1 MMDINNGWFEPLNH
15 SLTLKTQSTTIN
27 STNPPYDHEGMLD
40 SQQQTF
46 VTKHD
51 LELLHKKII
60 ATDLIVQKYQDANRA
75 LSRLQAENDNLRQQV
90 DQITN
95 ECCIFSKQVTE
106 CTQECDSLKEQ
117 ISILNG
123 EKREMQQQLRLL
135 QDENTNN
142 YHEIM
147 VLKQYESLK
156 DINDDLTKT
165 VERQQ
170 KHLAKLQLQVQRKTP
185 IVYKPNKASKE
196 PSETDIA
203 LVNSQK
209 AVRELKL
216 ALGRLVSFI
225 QISNIEIPTALNI
238 RPVLK
243 AHDINDDFLEIEG
256 EIFRKPVKKKRK
268 PVVTQTVVE
277 EEADGDDEDD
287 ANDFIEVTDTV
298 QTPVVNTNVPVEN
311 TAEETPSKTSA
322 RPKKQQEKKKET
334 KKTRTSPIKTRRQTE
349 LSKSEDATANLADL
363 ETRLEL
369 ALSQPNEPEPI
380 SPMRSFFSDDDDI
393 DNKTSASDKP
403 QLSTPV
409 YNPLISKS
417 AANPPKTNSSITI
430 IPKSSKPISSNVSF
444 LSDDDN
450 EEPSQ
455 QRLPSMA
462 TFIAPKPTN
471 IPVPVDRMTPMESEP
486 TEKSAKYTSFLSEE
500 DDDNKS
506 LSSASTPVTTQPSPF
521 LRQENIS
528 PLKANDAIPET
539 ITNATEKSSASMT
552 PILSNDISQQ
562 SSSSPMEEDPVLS
575 IIPVQTVNPNHIKIV
590 LRLLDV
596 LTQVP
601 PPLKPLRLVRR
612 RIQRKKTSQSKPI
625 DENVTKST
633 DELASS
639 SPPAPIGTTTDSIME
654 TDTITPTEKQAE
666 VIEEKLVN
674 QVSLPIET
682 PLELVEHSLDTTA
695 ETSQPTVEEIP
706 SDDQI
711 RIARE
716 EQFELV
722 DIRQEIIH
730 ETVENRASISDEK
743 EGPPIMP
750 VVDKQPVRKI
760 GMDIVQKA
768 IVVPNKPSIV
778 LPSQE
783 SRPIIETIQFKQPL
797 PPPRLIPPVPKTPEQ
812 NRLKPLQLS
821 IITRL
826 LNVLINL
833 PVKPLTLPT
842 SFPTRKRKRRVSV
855 KKPPIPL
862 PRPPSNPTTHSP
874 VRMQTRSLNTI
885 RSCLARCNQ
894 PVTNI
899 RKRTATLALA
909 PTSSASSTA
918 PKRMKSMKIEQSTNA
933 YDSITKFLNSL
944 SKQIHDEVGQMIEQK
959 LQEDTSLFNDHI
971 YRIISELMINKC
983 SIILPLVNQLHP
995 YEESI
1000 QVLLSFIN
1008 SKSTIFSKH
1017 FIAKLNQTF
1026 EYDVKHHE
1034 STAHKCIK
1042 ILNRLFFLSCSIFT
1056 LSSSGVPVYARLF
1069 DIGYHLPHA
1078 VLTDALSFLSNVYS
1092 SLISVDCQTNSSN
1105 VLLHQVLF
1113 DIFKENKIN
1122 VSLEYLENLLIGYHR
1137 YTHDREDLLRCF
1149 VLISRS
1155 QTWSWCAGELCKK
1168 LLFPLL
1174 TQIDAQDRQR
1184 ETILMILQ
1192 YVLYLYKDNG
1202 EFQRDLAFH
1211 DQTKQLLLSLKTM
1224 ADDECSVRNR
1234 TLSIFHTCCRIN
1246 K

>member
-15 SLTLKTQSTTIN
+15 TLTD
-27 STNPPYDHEGMLD
+27 P
-40 SQQQTF
+40 QQQTF

-156 DINDDLTKT
+156 GINDDLTKT

-170 KHLAKLQLQVQRKTP
+170 KHLAKLQLQVQRKSP

-216 ALGRLVSFI
+216 ALERLVSFI

-243 AHDINDDFLEIEG
+243 AYDISDDFLEIEG

-268 PVVTQTVVE
+268 PVVTQTVVQ

-287 ANDFIEVTDTV
+287 ADDFIEVTDTV

-311 TAEETPSKTSA
+311 TAEETPLKTSA
-322 RPKKQQEKKKET
+322 RSKKQQEKKET

-349 LSKSEDATANLADL
+349 LSKSENATTNLADM

-409 YNPLISKS
+409 YNPLISRS
-417 AANPPKTNSSITI
+417 TINPPKTNSSITI

-450 EEPSQ
+450 EEPPQ
-455 QRLPSMA
+455 QRLPPIA
-462 TFIAPKPTN
+462 TFIAPKSAN
-471 IPVPVDRMTPMESEP
+471 VPIRVDRITPMESES

-500 DDDNKS
+500 DEDNKS
-506 LSSASTPVTTQPSPF
+506 LSSASTPVTIQPSPF

-528 PLKANDAIPET
+528 PLKTNDAIPET
-539 ITNATEKSSASMT
+539 NTNTTEKSLASMT
-552 PILSNDISQQ
+552 PILSSDTSQQ

-575 IIPVQTVNPNHIKIV
+575 IIPMKTINPNHIKIV

-601 PPLKPLRLVRR
+601 PPKKPLRLVRR
-612 RIQRKKTSQSKPI
+612 RIQRKKASQSKPI
-625 DENVTKST
+625 DENVTTST
-633 DELASS
+633 SELANS
-639 SPPAPIGTTTDSIME
+639 SPPVPINATTDSTME
-654 TDTITPTEKQAE
+654 ADTITPTEKQAQ

-674 QVSLPIET
+674 QVSLPTEKLPEFT
-682 PLELVEHSLDTTA
+682 EHSLDTTA
-695 ETSQPTVEEIP
+695 ETSQPTVAEISP
-706 SDDQI
+706 DDQI
-711 RIARE
+711 RITTE
-716 EQFELV
+716 ERLESV
-722 DIRQEIIH
+722 DTRQEIIL
-730 ETVENRASISDEK
+730 ETVEQHAPISGEK
-743 EGPPIMP
+743 EEPAIMP
-750 VVDKQPVRKI
+750 VADKEPVRNI
-760 GMDIVQKA
+760 RMDIVQEK

-783 SRPIIETIQFKQPL
+783 SRPIIETTQFKQPL
-797 PPPRLIPPVPKTPEQ
+797 PPPLLIPPVPKTLEQ

-826 LNVLINL
+826 LNVLTNL

-855 KKPPIPL
+855 KKPSVPL
-862 PRPPSNPTTHSP
+862 PRPPTNPTSHSP

-899 RKRTATLALA
+899 RKRTATSALA
-909 PTSSASSTA
+909 STSSVPSTA
-918 PKRMKSMKIEQSTNA
+918 PKRMKSMKIEQSANE

-944 SKQIHDEVGQMIEQK
+944 TKQIHDEVGQMIERK
-959 LQEDTSLFNDHI
+959 LHEDTSLFNDHI

-1000 QVLLSFIN
+1000 QVLLTFIN
-1008 SKSTIFSKH
+1008 SKSTTFPKH

-1026 EYDVKHHE
+1026 EYDVKQHQ
-1034 STAHKCIK
+1034 STIHKRIK
-1042 ILNRLFFLSCSIFT
+1042 TLNRLFFLSCSIFT
-1056 LSSSGVPVYARLF
+1056 LSSSGVAIYARLF

-1078 VLTDALSFLSNVYS
+1078 VLTDALSFVSNVYS

-1113 DIFKENKIN
+1113 DIFKESKIN

-1155 QTWSWCAGELCKK
+1155 QTWPWCAGELCKK

-1174 TQIDAQDRQR
+1174 TRIDAQDRQR

-1224 ADDECSVRNR
+1224 TDDECSVRDR
-1234 TLSIFHTCCRIN
+1234 TLSIFHTCCQIN
-1246 K
+1246 E